1 MTNSGILFS
10 SFYRTIGSL
19 LFFVLF
25 TLLAILESFENLA
38 NTSDFLDKFI
48 YDVLLSV
55 FLLFEPSKS
64 FLYYFSIE
72 FSWWFLFWITFY
84 RIWLFGSREYFLNN
98 LVTPIL
104 RFSSFWFIL
113 IFLYWPAFTW
123 SFLKWFLY
131 LSGLFISIYSTS
143 YPCLSSRIFSRSVFA
158 V

>member
-72 FSWWFLFWITFY
+72 FS
-84 RIWLFGSREYFLNN
+84 S
-98 LVTPIL
+98 
-104 RFSSFWFIL
+104 
-113 IFLYWPAFTW
+113 
-123 SFLKWFLY
+123 
-131 LSGLFISIYSTS
+131 
-143 YPCLSSRIFSRSVFA
+143 
-158 V
+158 